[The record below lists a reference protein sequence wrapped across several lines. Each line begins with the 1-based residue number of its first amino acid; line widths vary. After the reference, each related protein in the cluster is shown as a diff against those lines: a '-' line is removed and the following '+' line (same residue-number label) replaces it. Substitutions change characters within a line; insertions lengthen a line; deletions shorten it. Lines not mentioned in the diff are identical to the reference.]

1 MNRQETKITC
11 EDGFVLNAFVYVSD
25 SANTKKKVLIIN
37 SATAVSQEL
46 YRNYALFMAKMGFE
60 VITFDYRGIAGSRP
74 KQLRGFQASFTEWGE
89 KDVSAVLNYAKKNYP
104 DCSILV
110 LGHSIGGTLI
120 GMTSYASKIDGI
132 INIGA
137 QTAYFKDWGRSARR
151 LYAMWHVLF
160 PGLTKVIG
168 YFPGKR
174 LGLLED
180 IPKGVV
186 DQWHARRKNPDMVA
200 QLGENGIQVYYNQFK
215 GKLLTLVIA
224 DDPIGTLP
232 AILRIHDIFTNAD
245 KVLETV
251 HPRDIGVTKIGHFGF
266 FSRKFKTSLWE
277 KTAVWFDEV

>member
-1 MNRQETKITC
+1 MNRQETKIIC
-11 EDGFVLNAFVYVSD
+11 EDGFVLAAFTYASD
-25 SANTKKKVLIIN
+25 TANTKKKVLVIN

-46 YRNYALFMAKMGFE
+46 YRNYAFFMAEMGFD
-60 VITFDYRGIAGSRP
+60 VITYDYRGIAGSRP

-89 KDVSAVLNYAKKNYP
+89 KDVSAVLNHVKKHYP
-104 DCSILV
+104 DHAILV

-120 GMTSYASKIDGI
+120 GMTPLASCIDGV

-137 QTAYFKDWGRSARR
+137 QTAYFKDWGSNARR

-160 PGLTKVIG
+160 PSLTRIIG

-186 DQWHARRKNPDMVA
+186 EQWHARRKNPDMVA
-200 QLGENGIQVYYNQFK
+200 QLQENGIQVYYDRFK
-215 GKLLTLVIA
+215 GKLLTLAIA
-224 DDPIGTLP
+224 DDPIGTRP
-232 AILRIHDIFTNAD
+232 AIMRIHNIFTNAD
-245 KVLETV
+245 SVLETV
-251 HPRDIGVTKIGHFGF
+251 HPEDIGVSKIGHFGF

-277 KTAVWFDEV
+277 KTAAWFDTV